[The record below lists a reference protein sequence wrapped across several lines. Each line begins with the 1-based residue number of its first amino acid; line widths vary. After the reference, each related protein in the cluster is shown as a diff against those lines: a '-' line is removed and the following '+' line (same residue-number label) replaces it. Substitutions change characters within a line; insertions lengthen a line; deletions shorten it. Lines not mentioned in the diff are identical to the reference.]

1 MQHIHLTQN
10 GRPIVGN
17 EHLAG
22 GQLHQFVHAAG
33 AEGGADGGCDG
44 FGGDD
49 VGLADVFAFGAF
61 LEGFAAEEGGHFEIM
76 ELVKKLGNERL
87 TTVIVDDDD
96 NIIASGDDGDTDW
109 RG

>member
-10 GRPIVGN
+10 SRPIVGN

-61 LEGFAAEEGGHFEIM
+61 LKGFAAEEGGHFEIM
-76 ELVKKLGNERL
+76 ELVKLENEWL
-87 TTVIVDDDD
+87 TTAIVDDDD
-96 NIIASGDDGDTDW
+96 DIASGDDGDTDW